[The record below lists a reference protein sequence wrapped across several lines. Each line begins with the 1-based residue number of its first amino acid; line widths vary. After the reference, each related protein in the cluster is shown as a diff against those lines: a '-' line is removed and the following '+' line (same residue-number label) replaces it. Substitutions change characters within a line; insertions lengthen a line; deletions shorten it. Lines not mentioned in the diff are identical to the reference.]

1 MTAPRQLLESL
12 NSALLQAST
21 LEQYA
26 DKVVQQHLQ
35 ANPAWTVEQRAYFVT
50 TLYDLIRYS
59 RKLCWGLGRRDL
71 VNSVTGLNS
80 DDAWHMWG
88 AYTLL
93 SGQTLPEIPEVSAL
107 NIADIE
113 KELASA
119 PEDVLL
125 SMPAWLDERAR
136 KELGAV
142 WEQIARALNK
152 PAEHFIR
159 VNSLKS
165 DAVSVQGSLAK
176 EQITTVPVDGLPNT
190 LKVEQM
196 GYLFRTDAFQKGHFE
211 MQDAGSQ
218 QIASLLDIKPGMKVV
233 DACAGA
239 GGKSLHIAAL
249 LENKGRLLS
258 LDIHQYKLDT
268 LKKRAKRA
276 GSHVIETRLIQ
287 NSKTIK
293 RQKEKFDRVLL
304 DVPCSGTGILRRNP
318 DAKWHLNE
326 QNINDLIVLQKDILQ
341 RYSQMCRVGGKLVY
355 ATCSILPSENGQ
367 QVQAFLAN
375 NPHWT
380 LEEELSLVPGV
391 NSEYDG
397 FYGAVLVKND
407 IS

>member
-35 ANPAWTVEQRAYFVT
+35 ANLAWTVEQRAYFVT

-71 VNSVTGLNS
+71 VDSVTGLNS

-107 NIADIE
+107 NIANIE
-113 KELASA
+113 NELASA

-136 KELGAV
+136 KELSTE
-142 WEQIARALNK
+142 WHKIANALNK

-165 DAVSVQGSLAK
+165 DVVSVQESLRK
-176 EQITTVPVDGLPNT
+176 EQIATVPVDGLPNT

-326 QNINDLIVLQKDILQ
+326 QNIDDLIVLQKDILQ
-341 RYSQMCRVGGKLVY
+341 RYSQMCCVGGKLVY

-375 NPHWT
+375 NPNWT
-380 LEEELSLVPGV
+380 LEDELSLVPGV

>member
-1 MTAPRQLLESL
+1 M
-12 NSALLQAST
+12 QAST

-26 DKVVQQHLQ
+26 DKIVQHHLQ
-35 ANPAWTVEQRAYFVT
+35 ANAAWTIEQRAYFVT
-50 TLYDLIRYS
+50 TLYDLIRHS

-71 VNSVTGLNS
+71 VDSVTGLNS
-80 DDAWHMWG
+80 DDVWHMWG

-93 SGQTLPEIPEVSAL
+93 SGQTLPEMSEVSSL
-107 NIADIE
+107 SLEDIE
-113 KELASA
+113 TELACA

-125 SMPAWLDERAR
+125 SIPAWLGERAR
-136 KELGAV
+136 KELGTEWA
-142 WEQIARALNK
+142 QIASALNK
-152 PAEHFIR
+152 PAEHYIR

-165 DAVSVQGSLAK
+165 DVVSVKESLAK
-176 EQITTVPVDGLPNT
+176 EQIIAASVDGLPNT
-190 LKVEQM
+190 LKVEKM
-196 GYLFRTDAFQKGHFE
+196 GYLFRTDAFQQGHFE

-218 QIASLLDIKPGMKVV
+218 QIACLLDVKPGMKVV

-258 LDIHQYKLDT
+258 LDIHQHKLDI

-304 DVPCSGTGILRRNP
+304 DVPCSGTGIFRRNP

-326 QNINDLIVLQKDILQ
+326 QNVDELIALQKDILQ

-355 ATCSILPSENGQ
+355 ATCSVLPSENGQ
-367 QVQAFLAN
+367 QVKAFLAN
-375 NPHWT
+375 NSNWA